1 MANNLPEKLFSTLK
15 SLNIQ
20 SIGRWIVYSIFIGIV
35 SGLGAI
41 IFYLALQAGL
51 HFFLGVI
58 AGFYPPSPGGEPPL
72 FGEEATTMIRWLFL
86 LIPAVGGLISGFIVY
101 QFAPEAEGHGTD
113 AVIESF
119 HHQGGVIR
127 SRVPIIKTIAS
138 AFTLGSGGSGGREG
152 PIAQIGAGFGSFLA
166 NVLKLSERERRIMM
180 MAGMGAGI
188 GAIFKSPMAG
198 AIFAAEVLYSEEQ
211 FEHEVLVPA
220 AIASIVGYS
229 VYSSVFGWHPLFK
242 TPDFHFSQPLEF
254 IPYTL
259 LGVLCAIMGLYYIKS
274 FYGLRDLFKRI
285 PIKNHFKPAI
295 GGLLTGI
302 IGFFLPQAIGLGYGQ
317 IQYALDGVT
326 AWHILLAIAVC
337 KVLTTSFS
345 ISSGGSGG
353 VFGPSM
359 VIGGALGGA
368 VGQLFYK
375 LAPSLV
381 SQPGAFV
388 IVGMTGF
395 FAGAA
400 NTPISTIIMVSEMTG
415 NYNLLVPSMWV
426 CAISFL
432 LLRRWSIYE
441 KQVKNRISSPAHY
454 GEHMLDVLEELRVGD
469 WMNRNVISINED
481 MSVDKVMNYVRR
493 TKYLHFPVL
502 SQDNELV
509 GVISLRDLMEIIF
522 NHHETGLTAKDI
534 AVKEPAT
541 ITPEQTLREALHQMN
556 FQHLEFL
563 PVLFSN
569 DSRKLSGVLT
579 RTDLI
584 VAYDTMSQKIQE
596 SEIRPHVDID
606 DLERIPI
613 QKLMLTKYDS
623 VKEETLL
630 GEILALEETS
640 PTIDLPVV
648 DNEGHFLGLVGF
660 NDLRAVLLHNQVH
673 SLVIARDVMNTDVE
687 VLKPHDSLADAMV
700 KFVNYDFDLLP
711 VVNANSQPAYLVGIA
726 RRADIMKRYRLLLNP
741 KLKETQ

>member
-1 MANNLPEKLFSTLK
+1 MANKLSDKLSSALK
-15 SLNIQ
+15 ALNIQ
-20 SIGRWIVYSIFIGIV
+20 SIGRWIIYSILIGIV

-58 AGFYPPSPGGEPPL
+58 AGYYPPAPGGEPPQ
-72 FGEEATTMIRWLFL
+72 FGEEAAKMIRWLFL
-86 LIPAVGGLISGFIVY
+86 LIPTVGGLISGFIIY

-113 AVIESF
+113 AVIEAF
-119 HHQGGVIR
+119 HHKGGMIR
-127 SRVPIIKTIAS
+127 ARVPIIKTIAS

-166 NVLKLSERERRIMM
+166 NVLKLSERERRIMVA
-180 MAGMGAGI
+180 AGMGSGI

-198 AIFAAEVLYSEEQ
+198 AIFAAEVLYRDEQ

-220 AIASIVGYS
+220 TIASIVGYS
-229 VYSSVFGWHPLFK
+229 VYASFFGWHPLFK
-242 TPDFHFSQPLEF
+242 TPNFHFSQPLEF

-274 FYGLRDLFKRI
+274 FYGLRDLFARI

-295 GGLLTGI
+295 GGLLTGVT
-302 IGFFLPQAIGLGYGQ
+302 GFFLPQVMGLSYGQ
-317 IQYALDGVT
+317 VQNALDGVT
-326 AWHILLAIAVC
+326 AWNILLAIAVC

-359 VIGGALGGA
+359 VIGGAVGGA
-368 VGQLFYK
+368 VGQIFHGF
-375 LAPSLV
+375 APGLI

-388 IVGMTGF
+388 IVGMAGF

-426 CAISFL
+426 CTISFL

-441 KQVKNRISSPAHY
+441 KQAPNRAASPAHY
-454 GEHMLDVLEELRVGD
+454 GEYMLDVLEELRVGD
-469 WMNRNVISINED
+469 WMNRNVISIAED
-481 MSVDKVMNYVRR
+481 MSVDKITQYVRR
-493 TKYLHFPVL
+493 TKHLHFPVL
-502 SQDNELV
+502 SKNGELV
-509 GVISLRDLMEIIF
+509 GLISLRDLMDIIF
-522 NHHETGLTAKDI
+522 NNHETGLTAKDI
-534 AVKEPAT
+534 AVREPAT

-556 FQHLEFL
+556 FKHLEFL
-563 PVLFSN
+563 PVLSSN
-569 DSRKLSGVLT
+569 DSRKLAGVLT

-584 VAYDTMSQKIQE
+584 VAYDSMAQKIKG

-606 DLERIPI
+606 DLERIPV
-613 QKLMLTKYDS
+613 QKLMLTKYDF
-623 VKEETLL
+623 VKEETPLKQ
-630 GEILALEETS
+630 ILALEETS

-648 DNEGHFLGLVGF
+648 DDEGHFLGLVGF
-660 NDLRAVLLHNQVH
+660 NDLRAVLLHDQVH
-673 SLVIARDVMNTDVE
+673 SLVIAKDVMNTEVE
-687 VLKPHDSLADAMV
+687 VLNPHDSLADAMV

-711 VVNANSQPAYLVGIA
+711 VVDANSRPARLVGIA